1 MGKKRVLAMFIALAL
16 AAGLTACGGS
26 AGSAPA
32 LEDMQAPEQ
41 ESGEETAQAEPSG
54 GGESYVIKVGYG
66 TNPGHPIDLGSILF
80 EEEVEAKA
88 KELGYDVDVQLFP
101 SA

>member
-26 AGSAPA
+26 AGSGSAPA

-66 TNPGHPIDLGSILF
+66 TNPEIGRASCR
-80 EEEVEAKA
+80 ERV
-88 KELGYDVDVQLFP
+88 
-101 SA
+101 